1 MKKTFNHICRIV
13 MLISIIVM
21 GGTEV
26 LRAQSISSLWKT
38 YEEALE
44 DDMPKTAI
52 EALQQIEKKAEAQK
66 KYGDLLMALLN
77 ERSMQ
82 AEISPDS
89 VKAWE
94 TRMAVRHEQW
104 KKSNG
109 VIATLYQTARGG
121 GYRQYHQGTVGHR
134 LRLLSGDGCDAQ

>member
-13 MLISIIVM
+13 MLVSIIVM

-26 LRAQSISSLWKT
+26 LHAQSISSLWKS

-52 EALQQIEKKAEAQK
+52 EALQQIEQKAEAQK
-66 KYGDLLMALLN
+66 KYGELLMALLN

-89 VKAWE
+89 VKA
-94 TRMAVRHEQW
+94 
-104 KKSNG
+104 
-109 VIATLYQTARGG
+109 
-121 GYRQYHQGTVGHR
+121 
-134 LRLLSGDGCDAQ
+134 